1 MSDEQTEQELDAAVI
16 ANYRA
21 WCAEFDTIEAADWS
35 FALDLRLEELRVLL
49 GDGSDTFAD
58 SAIRTIDRLTAERD
72 AARAEVERLRAVI
85 DDAAAF
91 LSGEAKQLS
100 IESEQGW
107 DDTAAVEYRAESDKL
122 RAALGTE
129 ADHDIR

>member
-72 AARAEVERLRAVI
+72 AARAEVERLRAACAGI
-85 DDAAAF
+85 
-91 LSGEAKQLS
+91 
-100 IESEQGW
+100 SEGLIRTATHGVENLTKRDWLIQTAQNI
-107 DDTAAVEYRAESDKL
+107 TAALETR
-122 RAALGTE
+122 G
-129 ADHDIR
+129 IR

>member
-72 AARAEVERLRAVI
+72 AARAEVERLRAERDSV
-85 DDAAAF
+85 ALAWAY
-91 LSGEAKQLS
+91 LMRYSWNV
-100 IESEQGW
+100 SEP
-107 DDTAAVEYRAESDKL
+107 DRYVMRAEGIL
-122 RAALGTE
+122 VGLNLPIVELPETE
-129 ADHDIR
+129 ADHD